1 MNSDTFNWLA
11 MAALSALLIIFGTPV
26 LVDVV
31 KGGHSE
37 HHGPEGYKLPVEVA
51 SASDS
56 HGGGAAKEEKAFTL
70 AAVVAQFP
78 NTSEEAG
85 QRLFKQCA
93 ACHSANEGGK
103 NGIGPN
109 LWNIVGRG
117 KGTIDGFKYSNAMG
131 EKGGVWGFDELAN
144 FLHDPKGWL
153 SGTKMAYRGL
163 KKEEDVAAVLMYLR
177 SLSGDPKPLPT
188 AAEAPAEAKPAEKSE
203 AAPK

>member
-26 LVDVV
+26 LVEAM
-31 KGGHSE
+31 KGGHGE
-37 HHGPEGYKLPVEVA
+37 HHGAEGYKLPVEVA
-51 SASDS
+51 SASA
-56 HGGGAAKEEKAFTL
+56 GGSAAPEEKAFSLLTV
-70 AAVVAQFP
+70 AAQFP

-93 ACHSANEGGK
+93 ACHTVNEGGK

-109 LWNIVGRG
+109 LWDIVGRG
-117 KGTIDGFKYSNAMG
+117 KAAIDGFNYSNAMK

-163 KKEEDVAAVLMYLR
+163 RKDEEVAAMLLYLR
-177 SLSGDPKPLPT
+177 SLSGDPKPLP
-188 AAEAPAEAKPAEKSE
+188 AAEAQPAATPAEKTE
-203 AAPK
+203 TAPK